1 MGTKSTRLLILIVA
15 YNDVA
20 TIQTVLSR
28 IPSAISRHPYRILI
42 IDDSS
47 SDKTFESA
55 LQYKMG
61 NPKLDIDILYNPQSQ
76 GYGGNL
82 KIGFQY
88 AIDHD
93 FDMVALLHGNGKY
106 APEVLEDLITPVVQ
120 NDADVVLGSR
130 MIEPLKALK
139 EGMPLYKYIGNRI
152 LTRTQNYFL
161 GASLSEF
168 HSGYRVYSVAA
179 LMSVPFAYNTN
190 DYHFDTEIVIQFM
203 LKGLRVSEVEIP
215 AYSSY
220 EINLRNGIVYA
231 WKVLQ
236 TTITSGLNRM
246 GIFFDRKY
254 DVSDDAVWYS
264 LKLGYT
270 SSHSIVLDEIA
281 PGSRVLDIGCGSA
294 QFAEKLKEKGCYVH
308 GLDWL
313 DLEEP
318 AHVDLY
324 TRLDLNRDDVDLP
337 REEYDYI
344 LLLDIIEHLLRPE
357 KLLEDLREQVKG
369 EKPIIIITVP
379 NVAFFLVSLRLL
391 FGEFRYGKQ
400 GVLDLTHR
408 RLYTFKSIRDS
419 LVKGGYEIESIKGIP
434 APYPKALG
442 YNLATRILITLNTFL
457 IKLSRSFFSYQVL
470 VTARPLPTLADL
482 IAAATSAAE
491 QMKQRTHRS

>member
-1 MGTKSTRLLILIVA
+1 LGTKSTRLLILIVA

-28 IPSAISRHPYRILI
+28 IPPTISAHPYRILI

-55 LQYKMG
+55 LQYKMD
-61 NPKLDIDILYNPQSQ
+61 NPDLDIDILYNPQSQ

-88 AIDHD
+88 AIDHA

-106 APEVLEDLITPVVQ
+106 APEVLDDLITPVLQ

-130 MIEPLKALK
+130 LTKPLKALK
-139 EGMPLYKYIGNRI
+139 EGMPLYKYVGNRI
-152 LTRTQNYFL
+152 LTRAQNYLL
-161 GASLSEF
+161 GASLTEF

-179 LMSVPFAYNTN
+179 LKSVPFAYNTN

-203 LKGLRVSEVEIP
+203 LKGLRISEVEIP

-220 EINLRNGIVYA
+220 EINLRNGIAYA
-231 WKVLQ
+231 WRVLQ
-236 TTITSGLNRM
+236 TTMTSCLNRM

-254 DVSDDAVWYS
+254 DVSDDAEWYS
-264 LKLGYT
+264 LKLGYA
-270 SSHSIVLDEIA
+270 SSHSAVLNKIA
-281 PGSRVLDIGCGSA
+281 PGSKVLDIGCGSG

-318 AHVDLY
+318 ANFDLF

-337 REEYDYI
+337 REEYDFI
-344 LLLDIIEHLLRPE
+344 LLLDVIEHLLRPE

-369 EKPIIIITVP
+369 EKPIIMITVP

-391 FGEFRYGKQ
+391 FGQFRYGKQ

-408 RLYTFKSIRDS
+408 RLYTFKSIRES
-419 LVKGGYEIESIKGIP
+419 LVQSGYEIEGIKGIP

-442 YNLATRILITLNTFL
+442 YNLMSRMLIALNSFL
-457 IKLSRSFFSYQVL
+457 IKFSRSFFSYQVL
-470 VTARPLPTLADL
+470 VTAKPLPTLADL
-482 IAAATSAAE
+482 IGAATSAAE
-491 QMKQRTHRS
+491 QINQRTLRS